1 MMILDID
8 YTTIEVF
15 VPEAAIGE
23 SVIIEFQ
30 FSSDSSADI
39 FSGLSLDNIRVQ
51 IP

>member
-23 SVIIEFQ
+23 SAIIEFR
-30 FSSDSSADI
+30 FSSDSSADV
-39 FSGLSLDNIRVQ
+39 FSGLSLDNVKVQ